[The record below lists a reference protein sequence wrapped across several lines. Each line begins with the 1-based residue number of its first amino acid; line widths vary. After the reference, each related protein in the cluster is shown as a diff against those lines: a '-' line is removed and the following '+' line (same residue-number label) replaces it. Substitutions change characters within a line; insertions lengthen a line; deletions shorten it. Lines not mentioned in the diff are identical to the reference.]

1 MIKEG
6 PRMRMIEESLFKN
19 YVKRDIVEETGV
31 SWNGGFL
38 QQRMA
43 DLRVA
48 NAVRS
53 SLASYEKTLKP
64 GGDSFF
70 RLK

>member
-1 MIKEG
+1 M
-6 PRMRMIEESLFKN
+6 
-19 YVKRDIVEETGV
+19 KRDIVEETGV